1 MKRHR
6 VAAPGWVA
14 SGYMPSVMLLVSPAV
29 LFFLWMLS
37 LSLKNEVDNTAY
49 PPVFIPNPPTLA
61 NFVDVFAKNDFLS
74 YTINSVIVSF
84 SATGLALLF
93 GVPAGYGIA
102 KAKATK
108 AAALILIARVTPG
121 LSYLI
126 PLFLLFQWL
135 GMIGTLTPL
144 VITHLVITV
153 PIVVWVMIGF
163 FEGLPGELEE
173 AALVD
178 GATIWQAFVHVAMPL
193 ARPGIM
199 VAMILSFIFS
209 WNNFIFGVVLA
220 GRTTRTLPV
229 AVYNVLTFEQ
239 ISWGPLAAA
248 ALGGDR
254 AGVAADAVDAEGD
267 RRRPDR
273 RRGERRLSLYLR
285 CTRSISPVHRPR
297 RKRMIRRRHLLA
309 ATAVCP
315 RRARHRGARQRAVR
329 IRLEAVQG
337 PVHRGELSALT
348 ARRPGAHAP
357 EGVREPHRYDCRL
370 RADPRTAAAPESC
383 DGDGHRASQLR
394 CAQCRHARAEAADR
408 ESQVDGGP
416 AAVHRR
422 QEPDQSGFRPGGF
435 QQAVNGGRDG

>member
-1 MKRHR
+1 MDIDARSSPANARARLRKRLR
-6 VAAPGWVA
+6 KVGFAL
-14 SGYMPSVMLLVSPAV
+14 SVGVIVSPAILV
-29 LFFLWMLS
+29 FLWMLS
-37 LSLKNEVDNTAY
+37 LSLKNEVDNMAY

-61 NFVDVFAKNDFLS
+61 NFVDVFAKNDFLR

-84 SATGLALLF
+84 TATGLALLL

-108 AAALILIARVTPG
+108 SAVLILIARITPG

-135 GMIGTLTPL
+135 GLIGTLTPL
-144 VITHLVITV
+144 IITHLVITV
-153 PIVVWVMIGF
+153 PIAVWVMIGF

-178 GATIWQAFVHVAMPL
+178 GATIWQAFRYVAMPL

-248 ALGGDR
+248 ALIVTAPVLLLTLLMQKEIV
-254 AGVAADAVDAEGD
+254 AG
-267 RRRPDR
+267 
-273 RRGERRLSLYLR
+273 
-285 CTRSISPVHRPR
+285 
-297 RKRMIRRRHLLA
+297 
-309 ATAVCP
+309 
-315 RRARHRGARQRAVR
+315 
-329 IRLEAVQG
+329 
-337 PVHRGELSALT
+337 LT
-348 ARRPGAHAP
+348 AG
-357 EGVREPHRYDCRL
+357 GVK
-370 RADPRTAAAPESC
+370 
-383 DGDGHRASQLR
+383 
-394 CAQCRHARAEAADR
+394 
-408 ESQVDGGP
+408 GG
-416 AAVHRR
+416 
-422 QEPDQSGFRPGGF
+422 
-435 QQAVNGGRDG
+435 